1 MALAASIVCL
11 FGRLA
16 FVSPSASAPASRD
29 LVAMRGATT
38 PGFAPDDAVRDW
50 QLFLDTADF
59 AEYESLLPLGFF
71 YGVTCNPAIMVKDGW
86 PVNIESAKT
95 LLSKVLTYPSIQ
107 KVFFQ
112 AWGDK
117 TEDMVERGLELFSLD
132 PEHVVVKVPLTR
144 AGMAAA
150 SELKKHDIPLCMTAC
165 HSAKQGL
172 IAEGLGAEWIAP
184 YVGKMDDLGIDGVQ
198 TCEVMHEALGGKKSK
213 TRVQAA
219 SIRSLDKLMELS
231 KKGLDTFTF
240 SPAIG
245 HALVNMKA
253 SDDAAA
259 AFEVAVKNGPQK

>member
-1 MALAASIVCL
+1 
-11 FGRLA
+11 
-16 FVSPSASAPASRD
+16 
-29 LVAMRGATT
+29 MRGATT
-38 PGFAPDDAVRDW
+38 PGFAPSDAVRDW

-59 AEYESLLPLGFF
+59 SEYESLLPLGFF
-71 YGVTCNPAIMVKDGW
+71 YGVTCNPAIMTKDGW
-86 PVNIESAKT
+86 PVSIESAKT
-95 LLSKVLTYPSIQ
+95 LLNKVLTYPSIQ

-117 TEDMVERGLELFSLD
+117 TEDMVQRGLDLFALD

-184 YVGKMDDLGIDGVQ
+184 YVGKMDDLGIDGVGA
-198 TCEVMHEALGGKKSK
+198 CETMHEALGGKKSK

-219 SIRSLDKLMELS
+219 SIRTLDKLMELS

-245 HALVNMKA
+245 HALVDMKA

-259 AFEVAVKNGPQK
+259 AFEVAVKNGPKK